1 MCNSKELKKSLHYSS
16 SCSLIESHR
25 RQEKLITLIFTE
37 VQGKNPLQHQ
47 ELKPYVDISAA
58 GTLGANVPTKTR

>member
-1 MCNSKELKKSLHYSS
+1 
-16 SCSLIESHR
+16 
-25 RQEKLITLIFTE
+25 LITLIFTE